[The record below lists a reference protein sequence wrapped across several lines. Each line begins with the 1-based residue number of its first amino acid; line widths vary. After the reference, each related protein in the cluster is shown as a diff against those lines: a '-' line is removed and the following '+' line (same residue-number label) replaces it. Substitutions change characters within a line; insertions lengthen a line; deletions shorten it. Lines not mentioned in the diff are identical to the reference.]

1 MKLQELQNY
10 VENKNKEGLTKIEV
24 SMELDGVST
33 YYITK
38 TKETYVYGTE
48 DEADAKINEARQL
61 PGFAGCDKKFK
72 AGKVS
77 KKTGEEIS
85 PDTYTAIVKL
95 NH

>member
-48 DEADAKINEARQL
+48 DDADAKINEARQL
-61 PGFAGCDKKFK
+61 PGFESAKKTFK

-85 PDTYTAIVKL
+85 PDTYTVIVVIKS
-95 NH
+95 

>member
-1 MKLQELQNY
+1 M
-10 VENKNKEGLTKIEV
+10 NKKGFTLIEISIAVVLLVMLAVLVIPGLVKN
-24 SMELDGVST
+24 DN
-33 YYITK
+33 K
-38 TKETYVYGTE
+38 TKEKLYN
-48 DEADAKINEARQL
+48 AKINEARQL

-85 PDTYTAIVKL
+85 PDTYTAVVKL

>member
-48 DEADAKINEARQL
+48 DDADAKINEARQL

-72 AGKVS
+72 PGKVS